1 MKMTGDLSRIVE
13 EYAAAW
19 SAVRDVEKLVSFFA
33 EDGVYETL
41 AGTLVHRGKEQ
52 LRAFFQNGKD
62 SFPDEVVQ
70 IRSVF
75 VGGDR
80 FAIEGI
86 MKGTLTRQYHNFHAT
101 GKRFSVPISVIG
113 ELDVDDGKIKRVTTY
128 FDLATFLRQVGL
140 PPETP
145 LKQG

>member
-1 MKMTGDLSRIVE
+1 MARDLQRVVE

-19 SAVRDVEKLVSFFA
+19 SAIRDVEKLVSFFA

-41 AGTLVHRGKEQ
+41 AGAMVHRGKEE
-52 LRAFFQNGKD
+52 LRAFFQSSKD
-62 SFPDEVVQ
+62 SFPDEIVQ
-70 IRSVF
+70 ISSVF
-75 VGGDR
+75 VGGDK

-86 MKGTLTRQYHNFHAT
+86 MTGTLTRQYHNFPAT
-101 GKRFSVPISVIG
+101 GKSFSVPISVIG
-113 ELDVDDGKIKRVTTY
+113 ELDVDNAKIRRVTTY

>member
-1 MKMTGDLSRIVE
+1 MTGDSQRIVE

-19 SAVRDVEKLVSFFA
+19 SAERDVEKLVSFFVD
-33 EDGVYETL
+33 DGVYETL
-41 AGTLVHRGKEQ
+41 AGTMVHRGKEE
-52 LRAFFQNGKD
+52 LGAFFRNSKN

-70 IRSVF
+70 INSVF
-75 VGGDR
+75 VGGDK

-86 MKGTLTRQYHNFHAT
+86 MTGTLTRQYHNFPAT
-101 GKRFSVPISVIG
+101 GKSFSVPISVIG
-113 ELDVDDGKIKRVTTY
+113 ELDVDNAKIKRVTTY

>member
-1 MKMTGDLSRIVE
+1 MTGDSQRIVE

-19 SAVRDVEKLVSFFA
+19 SAERDVEKLVSFFVD
-33 EDGVYETL
+33 DGVYETL
-41 AGTLVHRGKEQ
+41 AGTMVHRGKEE
-52 LRAFFQNGKD
+52 LRAFFRNSKN

-70 IRSVF
+70 INSVF
-75 VGGDR
+75 VGGDK

-86 MKGTLTRQYHNFHAT
+86 MTGTLTRQYHNFPAT
-101 GKRFSVPISVIG
+101 GKSFSVPISVIG
-113 ELDVDDGKIKRVTTY
+113 ELDVDNAKIKRVTTY